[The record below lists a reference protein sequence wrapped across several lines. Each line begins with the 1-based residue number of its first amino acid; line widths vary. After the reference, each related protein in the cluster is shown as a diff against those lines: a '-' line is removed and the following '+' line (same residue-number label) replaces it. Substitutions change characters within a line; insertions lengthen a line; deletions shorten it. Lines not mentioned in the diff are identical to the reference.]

1 LNFAFLKVPYLP
13 PSKHIRIQKS
23 TCGDLPK
30 NTKSTLHGP
39 LLDGEGEESRE
50 SIKTN
55 KGRRW
60 GRKRKKKKKK
70 RC

>member
-1 LNFAFLKVPYLP
+1 LKVPYIPP
-13 PSKHIRIQKS
+13 PSKHIRIEKS
-23 TCGDLPK
+23 TCEDLPK
-30 NTKSTLHGP
+30 NIKSTLHGP
-39 LLDGEGEESRE
+39 LLDGEGEESRG

-60 GRKRKKKKKK
+60 GDRGKIFKKK

>member
-1 LNFAFLKVPYLP
+1 
-13 PSKHIRIQKS
+13 
-23 TCGDLPK
+23 
-30 NTKSTLHGP
+30 LHGP

-60 GRKRKKKKKK
+60 GERE
-70 RC
+70 